1 MKKKM
6 KKTLWQIDQG
16 SRIVSCPLC
25 GLWVSSSIK
34 HTDIQI
40 KKHQQK
46 LMALELHRQGKT
58 YGQIAAALKKPKS
71 TIYRWIIKHANNTKT
86 L

>member
-1 MKKKM
+1 
-6 KKTLWQIDQG
+6 
-16 SRIVSCPLC
+16 
-25 GLWVSSSIK
+25 
-34 HTDIQI
+34 
-40 KKHQQK
+40 
-46 LMALELHRQGKT
+46 MALELHRQGKT